1 MFATPLPTPEQLATP
16 LPTPEQLESELDGC
30 LGPAEKLAALGAW
43 VARGGEF
50 DDEAEVRRLLRAL
63 RFCLAKTK
71 CDALR
76 ALVPAM
82 TRALDQEAFCSI
94 ADERLR
100 VGVLGLFES
109 V

>member
-50 DDEAEVRRLLRAL
+50 DDDGNRA
-63 RFCLAKTK
+63 
-71 CDALR
+71 ALTALHNR
-76 ALVPAM
+76 AYS
-82 TRALDQEAFCSI
+82 Q
-94 ADERLR
+94 
-100 VGVLGLFES
+100 
-109 V
+109 